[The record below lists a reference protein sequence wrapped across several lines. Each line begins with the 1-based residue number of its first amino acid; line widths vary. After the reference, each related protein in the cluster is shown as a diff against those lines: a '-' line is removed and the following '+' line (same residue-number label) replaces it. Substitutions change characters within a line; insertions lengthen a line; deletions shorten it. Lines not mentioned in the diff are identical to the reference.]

1 MLYAGGLKNGDLCT
15 TRDLLTQKAGESNE
29 KDRNGKR
36 KKKNEKKLTP
46 INKRCKAFNILG
58 GTFFFFTAKVYILGA
73 QNGTTTT
80 VFQK

>member
-29 KDRNGKR
+29 KYRNGKR
-36 KKKNEKKLTP
+36 KKMKRNGHPLTSAAG
-46 INKRCKAFNILG
+46 IQHIG
-58 GTFFFFTAKVYILGA
+58 GNLFFFTAKVYILGA

>member
-36 KKKNEKKLTP
+36 KKKMKSNWHPLTSAAG
-46 INKRCKAFNILG
+46 IQHIG
-58 GTFFFFTAKVYILGA
+58 GNLFFFTAKVYILGA